1 MAQLIPVD
9 HDPFEGIDDSRSPF
23 GAMAPSEIPQGT
35 LQGQVLKHLST
46 DAVSSPF
53 QAVQKFMDTGS
64 PESAF
69 GVATNLAGIGG
80 PFSEVG
86 AVGSAGGRLAN
97 FTAGESLRRSVG
109 DMAEEVWQS
118 NNGKL
123 KKALEET
130 GRMRMFAERV
140 GYTPDE
146 ISQIEAMVRE
156 KSMQPFVSQAAK
168 DRAAEAAADAAEK
181 YIGAP
186 QPSTVR
192 SQGVPELIPVD
203 HDPFSE
209 GNPASAGQEAV
220 SRLSNYKTEM
230 EPGGQYVNLILPGGK
245 SVGDYVPSHNELLR
259 RAGVQGFDTIE
270 DLGREMGLIRQ
281 HGNNNFELF
290 GKAPDQSQLRQMMRT
305 AKDSGDSSIF
315 LDVWGPTGQLNSRE
329 FEFRET
335 SHIPK
340 WISEIAGREK

>member
-9 HDPFEGIDDSRSPF
+9 HDPFASDLAIEPIDPNPMLRAERGVMAMVGGGGAASRVPGSQSVFPPGF
-23 GAMAPSEIPQGT
+23 SD
-35 LQGQVLKHLST
+35 K
-46 DAVSSPF
+46 SSARVELNRTQRLIDKYSAKQ
-53 QAVQKFMDTGS
+53 QAWDD
-64 PESAF
+64 
-69 GVATNLAGIGG
+69 GG
-80 PFSEVG
+80 P
-86 AVGSAGGRLAN
+86 AI
-97 FTAGESLRRSVG
+97 TP
-109 DMAEEVWQS
+109 Q
-118 NNGKL
+118 
-123 KKALEET
+123 
-130 GRMRMFAERV
+130 ERE
-140 GYTPDE
+140 DW
-146 ISQIEAMVRE
+146 
-156 KSMQPFVSQAAK
+156 
-168 DRAAEAAADAAEK
+168 AAAFKGKQRAQQYLD
-181 YIGAP
+181 
-186 QPSTVR
+186 S
-192 SQGVPELIPVD
+192 SQGPPELIPVD

-305 AKDSGDSSIF
+305 AKHSGDSSIF